1 MGKTIKNKEE
11 ILKLLE
17 AVWLPEEVAVLHCKG
32 HQQGDDPTA
41 QGNHL
46 TDKAAKTAANEL
58 DIAPSLIHALT
69 PTRRS
74 KKKLFPWFGLP
85 QSIAIMGLH
94 LWQTAYWPQS
104 SGKVEQMNRT
114 LMEP

>member
-32 HQQGDDPTA
+32 HQKGDDPTA

-46 TDKAAKTAANEL
+46 TDKAGKIAGNKEVY
-58 DIAPSLIHALT
+58 IAPSLAMALM
-69 PTRRS
+69 PWKRR
-74 KKKLFPWFGLP
+74 K
-85 QSIAIMGLH
+85 
-94 LWQTAYWPQS
+94 
-104 SGKVEQMNRT
+104 
-114 LMEP
+114 